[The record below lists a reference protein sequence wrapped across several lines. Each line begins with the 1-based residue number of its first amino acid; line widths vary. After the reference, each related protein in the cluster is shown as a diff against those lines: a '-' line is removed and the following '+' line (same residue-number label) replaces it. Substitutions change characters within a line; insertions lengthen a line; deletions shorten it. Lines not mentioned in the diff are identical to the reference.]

1 MLAGYE
7 TAEEL
12 AAVGAVLLDEKDIFP
27 GESVQLHGMKVF
39 AEKRIDEAILDAAS
53 VILSCK
59 GLMSGVFLN
68 MIGGNQRMLKKV
80 DSIIYEDGMGIS
92 AWVDGKRVL
101 IGGRELMQNVP
112 AGILKPDIPG
122 VGAKFYTFPIPGN
135 YQLCLSSVIME
146 KSGQRNGWPL

>member
-1 MLAGYE
+1 M
-7 TAEEL
+7 
-12 AAVGAVLLDEKDIFP
+12 LLDEKDIFP

-101 IGGRELMQNVP
+101 IGGRELMQNHEDR
-112 AGILKPDIPG
+112 K
-122 VGAKFYTFPIPGN
+122 
-135 YQLCLSSVIME
+135 SVV
-146 KSGQRNGWPL
+146 